1 MFYNK
6 NKPVDKSSF
15 WDILN
20 VDSSSVF
27 SSVIISSSIDI
38 YNILTFGLHYIE
50 PSSKMWILDYW
61 NCHRLESLT
70 E

>member
-6 NKPVDKSSF
+6 NKPVEKSSF
-15 WDILN
+15 SDILN

-27 SSVIISSSIDI
+27 ASVIISSSIDI

-50 PSSKMWILDYW
+50 PSSKM
-61 NCHRLESLT
+61 
-70 E
+70 